1 MSIPLGCK
9 KSPVFLDRGKGAVI
23 CATGGGARKRVGYSL
38 LVTFSDST
46 GYALSGP
53 TNERRYRSDVWG
65 AILAM
70 SKGTHDSRFAV
81 HHPLRLMAAAF
92 AHDLCMEHFSSA
104 LSGGSTNCADR
115 GAQKMFSYFSLYAL
129 PLYVVSEIDNVATS
143 ARQNP
148 ELLPAKI
155 HASGRERMRLH
166 LPNLTKREICACV
179 GGIPAGINPAARYAP
194 NGYGFASAHRLVH
207 FAVALSGR
215 PFCAVLGYPSATK
228 KGGAEIAPA
237 LDPLKP
243 RANVLPVFHGYRARP
258 DAEERMPLLQAGLSR
273 FPVFSAAKS
282 HLPNLT
288 KREICVGNN
297 SHAAAF
303 CAPGNAC
310 FAGPRLALQLRQ
322 IGTTSNGRS

>member
-1 MSIPLGCK
+1 MVTNRKTPILW
-9 KSPVFLDRGKGAVI
+9 GKGAVI
-23 CATGGGARKRVGYSL
+23 CATGGGATKR
-38 LVTFSDST
+38 D
-46 GYALSGP
+46 
-53 TNERRYRSDVWG
+53 
-65 AILAM
+65 
-70 SKGTHDSRFAV
+70 
-81 HHPLRLMAAAF
+81 
-92 AHDLCMEHFSSA
+92 MEHFSSA
-104 LSGGSTNCADR
+104 LSGVSTNCADR

-166 LPNLTKREICACV
+166 LPNLTKREICAGNNSQSVNVADGLSRVRNGPTIYLSPFGDRQRGGAAKRV
-179 GGIPAGINPAARYAP
+179 GGCLFAGIPAGINPAARYAP

-215 PFCAVLGYPSATK
+215 PFCAVLGYPSATR

>member
-9 KSPVFLDRGKGAVI
+9 KSPVFLDRGKHAFA
-23 CATGGGARKRVGYSL
+23 CRGGARKRAGYSL
-38 LVTFSDST
+38 LATFSDST

-104 LSGGSTNCADR
+104 LSGVSTNCADR

-179 GGIPAGINPAARYAP
+179 GGIHATVRNQV
-194 NGYGFASAHRLVH
+194 F
-207 FAVALSGR
+207 LS
-215 PFCAVLGYPSATK
+215 
-228 KGGAEIAPA
+228 
-237 LDPLKP
+237 
-243 RANVLPVFHGYRARP
+243 
-258 DAEERMPLLQAGLSR
+258 LS
-273 FPVFSAAKS
+273 KD
-282 HLPNLT
+282 
-288 KREICVGNN
+288 
-297 SHAAAF
+297 HAADLTVLSH
-303 CAPGNAC
+303 CLGKI
-310 FAGPRLALQLRQ
+310 GLQLSVRRDFPLDLVVDR
-322 IGTTSNGRS
+322 NGFPLGFLFAF